1 MTRATKIGKL
11 PSRRNSTLES
21 DLEWQLKA
29 LDIGYA
35 REFKFDPVRRWRF
48 DFRLADCVCVECEG
62 LTFYG
67 NHLGRHQSAKGYAT
81 DLEKY
86 NEALV
91 QGWKVLRITKEHIK
105 SGQAIDWIKALLKK

>member
-1 MTRATKIGKL
+1 MTRAAKIGKGRK
-11 PSRRNSTLES
+11 SNLEA

-29 LDIGYA
+29 LNIGYE

-48 DFRLADCVCVECEG
+48 DFRLADSVCVECEG
-62 LTFYG
+62 LTSYG
-67 NHLGRHQSAKGYAT
+67 NHLGRHQSAKGYAV

-91 QGWKVLRITKEHIK
+91 QGWKVLRVTKEHIK
-105 SGQAIDWIKALLKK
+105 SGQAIDWIKALLK